1 MANNSTNATATFSR
15 SSSLLTTNILI
26 FLSALNIFLCITA
39 TLGNVL
45 VLIALHKV
53 SSICPPTKLMFRFL
67 AVTDL
72 CVGLI
77 SHPLSAV
84 FLLNSPRLNNI
95 FFISFFVSSLILPV
109 PSVLTSA
116 AIAVDRLLALM
127 LRLRYRHVVTLRR
140 VRAVILCFCSISVLC
155 GALFITSIFAF
166 STRNMRYLVFNVI
179 FNGSI
184 ILALVTS
191 TYSYTKIFFTLH
203 RHQAQLQGHLNPEQ
217 PNEGGNPLNIARYKK
232 TVYTVAWIQLVLLVC
247 YSPFIVMT
255 IRLFNNYGS
264 SEANAKAFFF
274 VTCLVNLNSTL
285 NPILY
290 CWRIRDV
297 RQQVKNILRKC
308 VPC

>member
-15 SSSLLTTNILI
+15 LSSLLTTNILI

-67 AVTDL
+67 AVIDL

-84 FLLNSPRLNNI
+84 FLLNSFRLDVI
-95 FFISFFVSSLILPV
+95 FLISYYLSSLILPV

-155 GALFITSIFAF
+155 SALLITSRYAF
-166 STRNMRYLVFNVI
+166 STNIVFLVFNVVLY
-179 FNGSI
+179 GSI
-184 ILALVTS
+184 MLALVTS
-191 TYSYTKIFFTLH
+191 TYSYTKIFFTLR
-203 RHQAQLQGHLNPEQ
+203 RHQAQLQGHINPEQ
-217 PNEGGNPLNIARYKK
+217 PNGEGNPLNIARYKK
-232 TVYTVAWIQLVLLVC
+232 TVYTVAWVQLVLFASYAPL
-247 YSPFIVMT
+247 
-255 IRLFNNYGS
+255 L
-264 SEANAKAFFF
+264 
-274 VTCLVNLNSTL
+274 
-285 NPILY
+285 
-290 CWRIRDV
+290 
-297 RQQVKNILRKC
+297 
-308 VPC
+308 

>member
-1 MANNSTNATATFSR
+1 MYLNLKSYTHTVTTPNWSSRTFYPSTQTFFHNNGKRCSKLNNGKQQHKRNGNIQSIKQLINNKHLDISFS
-15 SSSLLTTNILI
+15 
-26 FLSALNIFLCITA
+26 AEHFLCITA

-140 VRAVILCFCSISVLC
+140 VRAVILCFCSVSVLC

-203 RHQAQLQGHLNPEQ
+203 RHQAQLQGHLNQ
-217 PNEGGNPLNIARYKK
+217 
-232 TVYTVAWIQLVLLVC
+232 
-247 YSPFIVMT
+247 
-255 IRLFNNYGS
+255 NNQTK
-264 SEANAKAFFF
+264 EEIHW
-274 VTCLVNLNSTL
+274 T
-285 NPILY
+285 
-290 CWRIRDV
+290 
-297 RQQVKNILRKC
+297 
-308 VPC
+308 